1 MERFLL
7 WLDDLDDLAAIW
19 AHHLGRI
26 RRRSLQ
32 AGFVAACGLP
42 LAEAGVLAARF
53 VNGLAALAAFALLVW
68 TAAMA
73 AEHVGRRST
82 DRRQR
87 AA

>member
-32 AGFVAACGLP
+32 AGLVAACALP
-42 LAEAGVLAARF
+42 LADAAAFAGRY

-68 TAAMA
+68 TAALA
-73 AEHVGRRST
+73 AEHVSRRST

-87 AA
+87 TA